1 MLPEEIIKKIKLI
14 DIKTKL
20 LVNEM
25 FSGEYHS
32 IFKGRGIEFSE
43 VREYSYGDDI
53 RTIDWNVTARFDRPF
68 VKVYEEEREL
78 AVFILF
84 DTSSSTL
91 FGSQNSTKRDMM
103 IELAALFSFSAV
115 ENNDRVGALL
125 FSDTLEKVIPPK
137 KDRTHALR
145 ILRELVYNPGERKR
159 TDLKNAFDFINST
172 QTRKSIVFVLS
183 DFFDEGYEKSF
194 KMMAKQHDVI
204 PIVFQ
209 DPLELQILDHRGLF
223 FLRDMESGNFGIV
236 DTSSDQ
242 VRENYRRNLNRN
254 RVYRNRLFTS
264 TGIDFIE
271 LRTDEPYIKPLF
283 EFFHKRAQKL

>member
-1 MLPEEIIKKIKLI
+1 MLPEEILKKIKLI

-25 FSGEYHS
+25 FSGEYQS

-103 IELAALFSFSAV
+103 VELAALFSFSAV
-115 ENNDRVGALL
+115 ENNDRVGAVL

-145 ILRELVYNPGERKR
+145 ILRELVYNPGERKG
-159 TDLKNAFDFINST
+159 TDLKKALDFINST
-172 QTRKSIVFVLS
+172 QTRKSIIFILS

-194 KMMAKQHDVI
+194 KMTAKQHDVI
-204 PIVFQ
+204 PIVFH
-209 DPLELQILDHRGLF
+209 DPLELQILDYRGLF
-223 FLRDMESGNFGIV
+223 FLRDMETGKSGII
-236 DTSSDQ
+236 DTASSR
-242 VRENYRRNLNRN
+242 VREYYKRNLNRN
-254 RVYRNRLFTS
+254 RINRNRLFTS
-264 TGIDFIE
+264 IGIDFIE

>member
-1 MLPEEIIKKIKLI
+1 MLPEEILKKIKLI

-25 FSGEYHS
+25 FSGEYQS

-103 IELAALFSFSAV
+103 VELAALFSFSAV
-115 ENNDRVGALL
+115 ENNDRVGAVL

-145 ILRELVYNPGERKR
+145 ILRELVYNPGERKG
-159 TDLKNAFDFINST
+159 TDLKKALDFINST
-172 QTRKSIVFVLS
+172 QTRKSIIFILS

-194 KMMAKQHDVI
+194 KMTAKQHDVI
-204 PIVFQ
+204 PIVFH
-209 DPLELQILDHRGLF
+209 DPLELQILDYRGLF
-223 FLRDMESGNFGIV
+223 FLRDMETGKSGII
-236 DTSSDQ
+236 DTASSR
-242 VRENYRRNLNRN
+242 VRENYKRNLNRN
-254 RVYRNRLFTS
+254 RINRNRLFTS
-264 TGIDFIE
+264 IGIDFIE

>member
-68 VKVYEEEREL
+68 VKMYEEEREL

-115 ENNDRVGALL
+115 ENNDRVGAVL
-125 FSDTLEKVIPPK
+125 FSDTIEKVIPPK

-145 ILRELVYNPGERKR
+145 ILRELVYNPGERKG
-159 TDLKNAFDFINST
+159 TDLKKAFDFINST
-172 QTRKSIVFVLS
+172 QTRKSIVFILS

-204 PIVFQ
+204 PIVFH
-209 DPLELQILDHRGLF
+209 DPLELQILDYRGLF
-223 FLRDMESGNFGIV
+223 FLGDMETGNAGLIDTASG
-236 DTSSDQ
+236 Q
-242 VRENYRRNLNRN
+242 VRENYKRNLNRN
-254 RVYRNRLFTS
+254 RINRNRLFTS
-264 TGIDFIE
+264 IGIDFIE